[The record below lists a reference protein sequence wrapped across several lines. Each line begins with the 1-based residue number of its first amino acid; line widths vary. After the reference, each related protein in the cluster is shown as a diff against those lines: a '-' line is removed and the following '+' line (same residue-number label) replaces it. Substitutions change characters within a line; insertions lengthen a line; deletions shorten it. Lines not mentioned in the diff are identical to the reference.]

1 MLKENGQAN
10 DEPPYV
16 TLRLVTATV
25 TQGQQERDLPAGL
38 AIYQGERNHTVN
50 RQTLLY
56 LSIGALALGIVGAI
70 LARTGS
76 GFGTLLAGVGGLLSL
91 VAWIMGLIMAGRNR
105 QWGWL
110 IGILLFTPLATL
122 LYSLL
127 GRTEQAAY

>member
-1 MLKENGQAN
+1 M
-10 DEPPYV
+10 
-16 TLRLVTATV
+16 
-25 TQGQQERDLPAGL
+25 
-38 AIYQGERNHTVN
+38 N

-56 LSIGALALGIVGAI
+56 LSIGALALSILGAI
-70 LARTGS
+70 LARSGS

-110 IGILLFTPLATL
+110 VGILLFTPLATL

-127 GRTEQAAY
+127 GRTEQTAY